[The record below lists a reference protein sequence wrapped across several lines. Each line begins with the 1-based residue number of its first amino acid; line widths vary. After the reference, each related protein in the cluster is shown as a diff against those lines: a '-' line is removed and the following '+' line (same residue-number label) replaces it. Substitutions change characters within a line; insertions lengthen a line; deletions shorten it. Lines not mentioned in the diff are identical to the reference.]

1 MFMSSS
7 EDLTKL
13 ISAASSSW
21 NEIARFSWN
30 SFQMSGR
37 GAVLVLAEDLLRAAH
52 SGSDKPDLPMN
63 YFARED
69 VPSGDDFRSLMDT
82 YEPDTQ
88 VMLMIGGLGDAEQ
101 VMIMEASDGQRAR
114 PDSFV

>member
-1 MFMSSS
+1 MSSS

-13 ISAASSSW
+13 ISAASACW
-21 NEIARFSWN
+21 NQIARFSWE

-37 GAVLVLAEDLLRAAH
+37 GAVLVLAEDLLAVWAE
-52 SGSDKPDLPMN
+52 SGPGKPDVPMN

-82 YEPDTQ
+82 YKPDCQ
-88 VMLMIGGLGDAEQ
+88 VMLMIGGLQDGEQ
-101 VMIMEASDGQRAR
+101 VMILEASDGQRVR